1 MITQRPK
8 NGNKVWM
15 DNHAGRK
22 GSANEDD
29 QNNVSPESP
38 IKPIF
43 FILTEDLSGD
53 PNIGI
58 VRKTKST
65 TTVFNDQWGRN
76 NSYPSGKS
84 CCGNR
89 NLKAVRGTIEDV
101 AKMMKA
107 DLLRKIR
114 EEKEGASN

>member
-1 MITQRPK
+1 MNAQRPK

-29 QNNVSPESP
+29 QNNVSTESP
-38 IKPIF
+38 LKPIF
-43 FILTEDLSGD
+43 LILAEDPSGD

-58 VRKTKST
+58 VRKTEST
-65 TTVFNDQWGRN
+65 ITFFNDQWDRN
-76 NSYPSGKS
+76 NSYPPEKS
-84 CCGNR
+84 YCGNR
-89 NLKAVRGTIEDV
+89 NLKAIRGTIEDV

-107 DLLRKIR
+107 DLLRKAK
-114 EEKEGASN
+114 EEKEGASK